1 MDCRKSLFLA
11 LSLLA
16 GTGGCGSFLP
26 TRVAKTETPPPSE
39 DKLYRPA
46 TYVAFADY
54 RASASFTKGMDPAVQ
69 DQYRDDARRSYLK
82 AIDVDPRYMPAYLG
96 LARLQE
102 GCEDHAGAAATYEK
116 AGQLAPQ
123 DASLCY
129 QQGLCYC
136 RAKNW
141 SAAVQTLRKA
151 CEMDPFNRQYSTTL
165 GFTLA
170 RAGQYNDSFI
180 VLSRQFGEATAH
192 SDLARML
199 QHLNRPDLARQQA
212 MLALTKDPSQQA
224 ARTLLASLDK
234 GAAATVRRPA
244 PPAERKNEIQIVAY
258 TEPGAAPLSAE
269 QPVAPERTIRV
280 PPLPVIAVHAK
291 ME

>member
-16 GTGGCGSFLP
+16 GSGGCGSLLP
-26 TRVAKTETPPPSE
+26 MRAAKTEMPPSSE
-39 DKLYRPA
+39 DKLYKPA

-69 DQYRDDARRSYLK
+69 DQYREDARRSYLK
-82 AIDVDPRYMPAYLG
+82 AIDVDARYLPAYQG

-116 AGQLAPQ
+116 ARQLAPQ

-141 SAAVQTLRKA
+141 KAAVQTLRKA
-151 CEMDPFNRQYSTTL
+151 CDMDPSNRQYSTTL

-170 RAGQYNDSFI
+170 RAGMYNDSFV

-199 QHLNRPDLARQQA
+199 HHLNQPELARQQA
-212 MLALTKDPSQQA
+212 LLALTKDPSQQD
-224 ARTLLASLDK
+224 ARTLLASLEQR
-234 GAAATVRRPA
+234 GAARQPA
-244 PPAERKNEIQIVAY
+244 PLAERKNEIQLVGY
-258 TEPGAAPLSAE
+258 TEPAASRPSPAQPL
-269 QPVAPERTIRV
+269 PPERTIRV
-280 PPLPVIAVHAK
+280 PPLPVIAIQTK
-291 ME
+291 TE